1 MGSDVSMGGEYRFFC
16 FYLKRVYMRET
27 ERLRETERG
36 NYCESYDNG
45 GLQFSKWPLK
55 APGVP

>member
-1 MGSDVSMGGEYRFFC
+1 
-16 FYLKRVYMRET
+16 MRET